1 MDTRNRKR
9 SSRASEASQD
19 VQRSGRRK
27 KKNPYKA
34 LSRRLFVL
42 AAVLIAALAV
52 VFFLRFRHTHIP
64 SEKKLHSFL
73 DEGTYLSG
81 IVINGKN
88 VSGMTID
95 EARSAISPMLEE
107 TARGMNIGVSYGSSL
122 WLFTGADMKVSS
134 DLEYVLAE
142 AMLYG
147 RGDTA
152 AANGKAKKE
161 LKEAGR
167 EFAVTFTP
175 DTSALRAQIANI
187 AAAVDTPAVE
197 PSAEANMWAT
207 TPSFNYHEGVDGH
220 VLDQEALLNSITTA
234 VSEGSFQAL
243 IKPELVTQAP
253 SHSLD
258 WLKENTKLRATWQ
271 TDFGSSSSLRNTN
284 RVGNIQKATTLLNG
298 CKVEVGEEFNFNG
311 FIGPRTE
318 SGGWPLAP
326 GIVNGNTYEMQAG
339 GGICQVST
347 TLYNALLCSGSEIE
361 ITERYHHYWPSSYA
375 DIGLDSTVTGSV
387 DSGKSLNFV
396 NNTGAPLYIFA
407 YCDQTNHTMTIY
419 IYGEPLPE
427 GVTYTTRGE
436 VIETIKPAE
445 TVTEENPEWPV
456 GYEEKTVTSREGYK
470 SEVYR
475 DKYVNGTLD
484 SSELLYTDSYRAV
497 QGKITKGTGDPSLPK
512 PTA

>member
-271 TDFGSSSSLRNTN
+271 TD
-284 RVGNIQKATTLLNG
+284 
-298 CKVEVGEEFNFNG
+298 
-311 FIGPRTE
+311 
-318 SGGWPLAP
+318 
-326 GIVNGNTYEMQAG
+326 
-339 GGICQVST
+339 
-347 TLYNALLCSGSEIE
+347 
-361 ITERYHHYWPSSYA
+361 
-375 DIGLDSTVTGSV
+375 
-387 DSGKSLNFV
+387 
-396 NNTGAPLYIFA
+396 
-407 YCDQTNHTMTIY
+407 
-419 IYGEPLPE
+419 
-427 GVTYTTRGE
+427 
-436 VIETIKPAE
+436 
-445 TVTEENPEWPV
+445 
-456 GYEEKTVTSREGYK
+456 
-470 SEVYR
+470 
-475 DKYVNGTLD
+475 
-484 SSELLYTDSYRAV
+484 
-497 QGKITKGTGDPSLPK
+497 
-512 PTA
+512 